1 MEATP
6 ATVGDKQSQCLC
18 TQGHTECTL
27 TLTLALLHTS
37 AQRSLSHE
45 SGGME
50 MPDQKQDETHTL
62 NFVAIHQIVHSLGGK
77 INNIKK
83 TF

>member
-1 MEATP
+1 METTP
-6 ATVGDKQSQCLC
+6 ATVGGEQSQCSC

-27 TLTLALLHTS
+27 TLTLAPLHTS

-50 MPDQKQDETHTL
+50 MPDQTQAETHTL
-62 NFVAIHQIVHSLGGK
+62 NFVAIHQIVHSLGEK
-77 INNIKK
+77 N
-83 TF
+83 